1 MYKSILVPVDIME
14 DELTRK
20 ALEYAVHLAKQ
31 SDAKIRLLHV
41 FPMSTSIINSYELGY
56 MELQDKAAVKAKK
69 KLEEISS
76 TIDLPKDRV
85 SYSMS
90 FGSVRDEIVEVTEQI
105 GADLIVIG
113 SKRPNIKTHLLGS
126 NASSIVRYATTS
138 VLIVR

>member
-31 SDAKIRLLHV
+31 SEGKIRLLHV

-56 MELQDKAAVKAKK
+56 MELQDKAAVKARK
-69 KLEEISS
+69 KLEEIAA
-76 TIDLPKDRV
+76 TIDLPKDRI

-90 FGSVRDEIVEVTEQI
+90 FGSVRDEIVEITGQI

>member
-20 ALEYAVHLAKQ
+20 ALEYAVYLAKQ

-41 FPMSTSIINSYELGY
+41 FPMSTTIINSYELGY
-56 MELQDKAAVKAKK
+56 MELQDKAAVKAQK
-69 KLEEISS
+69 KLEEIAA

-90 FGSVRDEIVEVTEQI
+90 FGSVRDEIVEVTGQI

>member
-31 SDAKIRLLHV
+31 SDAKIWLLHV
-41 FPMSTSIINSYELGY
+41 FPMSTTIINSYELGY

-69 KLEEISS
+69 KLEEIAV